1 MAVHIRDLH
10 GLEDYRAVVA
20 LEQEI
25 WGYTDPA
32 DIITVPVFIITLK
45 RGGILVGAFD
55 DDERMIGFAFS
66 IVGVKDGRPTQW
78 SHMMGVVPQHRRSG
92 LGRALKLAQ
101 RERAIAAGF
110 DLMEWT
116 FDPLQALNAH
126 LNFFKLGVVCDEYAR
141 NVYGESTS
149 ALHKG
154 TPTDRF
160 VVEWHLQSP
169 HVERRIARAEAR
181 AREAAP
187 SPLPGD
193 AAGSGRG
200 DAAGAR
206 SDAAGPVPA
215 DAAGAPRSEAAGPS
229 FSSGIIAVRAQEA
242 AAAPVANATIEAGEW
257 TRTGAADLAI
267 EGPRLWVEIPSAF
280 TEMQQRAP
288 DLALEWRHV
297 TREIFETYFS
307 RGYRAVDFELGRRRY
322 LLALTPAAS

>member
-10 GLEDYRAVVA
+10 GLDDYRAVVR

-55 DDERMIGFAFS
+55 ERERLIGFAFS
-66 IVGVKDGRPTQW
+66 IVGIKEGRPTQW
-78 SHMMGVVPQHRRSG
+78 SHMMGVLPEHRRSG
-92 LGRALKLAQ
+92 LGVALKLAQ
-101 RERAIAAGF
+101 RERAMAAGF

-126 LNFFKLGVVCDEYAR
+126 LNFSKLGVVCQEYSR

-160 VVEWHLQSP
+160 VVEWNLRTP
-169 HVERRIARAEAR
+169 HVERRISRSRLSAELQEGAG
-181 AREAAP
+181 
-187 SPLPGD
+187 LGPG
-193 AAGSGRG
+193 G
-200 DAAGAR
+200 
-206 SDAAGPVPA
+206 
-215 DAAGAPRSEAAGPS
+215 E
-229 FSSGIIAVRAQEA
+229 IMVRAVEA
-242 AAAPVANATIEAGEW
+242 SDAPVANQVIEAGEW
-257 TRTGAADLAI
+257 GRTTPGDLAI
-267 EGPRLWVEIPSAF
+267 EGPRLWIEIPAAF
-280 TEMQQRAP
+280 TEMQQQAP
-288 DLALEWRHV
+288 DLALEWRHH
-297 TREIFETYFS
+297 TREMFETYFS

-322 LLALTPAAS
+322 LLAQPL

>member
-10 GLEDYRAVVA
+10 GLDDYRAVVS

-55 DDERMIGFAFS
+55 EHERMVGFAFS
-66 IVGVKDGRPTQW
+66 IVGIKHGRPTQW
-78 SHMMGVVPQHRRSG
+78 SHMMGVVAEHRRSG

-110 DLMEWT
+110 ELMEWT

-160 VVEWHLQSP
+160 VVEWHMRSA
-169 HVERRIARAEAR
+169 HVERRLARLAGAGGDDSL
-181 AREAAP
+181 ASAAP
-187 SPLPGD
+187 TLSGGD
-193 AAGSGRG
+193 T
-200 DAAGAR
+200 
-206 SDAAGPVPA
+206 
-215 DAAGAPRSEAAGPS
+215 
-229 FSSGIIAVRAQEA
+229 IAVRAAEA
-242 AAAPVANATIEAGEW
+242 AEAPVANRTVAAGEW
-257 TRTGAADLAI
+257 TRTLAADLAI
-267 EGPRLWVEIPSAF
+267 DAPRLWVEIPAAF
-280 TEMQQRAP
+280 TDMQQRAP
-288 DLALEWRHV
+288 ELALDWRMQ
-297 TREIFETYFS
+297 TREIFETYFA

-322 LLALTPAAS
+322 LLAQASTP

>member
-1 MAVHIRDLH
+1 MPVHIRDLH

-25 WGYTDPA
+25 WGYTDLN
-32 DIITVPVFIITLK
+32 DIVTVPVFIITMK

-55 DDERMIGFAFS
+55 ERDRMVGFAFS
-66 IVGVKDGRPTQW
+66 IVGLKNGKPTQW
-78 SHMMGVVPQHRRSG
+78 SHMMGVVSEHRRSG

-126 LNFFKLGVVCDEYAR
+126 LNFSRLGVVCDEYSR

-160 VVEWHLQSP
+160 VVEWHLKSA
-169 HVERRIARAEAR
+169 HVERRLALTAD
-181 AREAAP
+181 
-187 SPLPGD
+187 G
-193 AAGSGRG
+193 GSL
-200 DAAGAR
+200 ASAT
-206 SDAAGPVPA
+206 
-215 DAAGAPRSEAAGPS
+215 
-229 FSSGIIAVRAQEA
+229 GIVVRAQEA
-242 AAAPVANATIEAGEW
+242 ADAPVVNETIEAGPW
-257 TRTGAADLAI
+257 SRTGAGDLAI
-267 EGPRLWVEIPSAF
+267 DGPRLWVEVPAAF
-280 TEMQQRAP
+280 TEMQQQAP
-288 DLALEWRHV
+288 DLALEWRHH
-297 TREIFETYFS
+297 TREIFETYFA

-322 LLALTPAAS
+322 LLALRPPPPAEGAWHPNE